1 LPGGYTTHFTHHDFV
16 FYKLKFDDGK
26 MKIEKQLVFKG
37 TLKICVYVHQ
47 FTTEIKKIS
56 NTLKYPISLTSLSQ
70 LIKVLDLK
78 KICGGG
84 PRSIDF
90 PGKHYSLIFLILP
103 LKCNRN

>member
-1 LPGGYTTHFTHHDFV
+1 
-16 FYKLKFDDGK
+16 

-37 TLKICVYVHQ
+37 TLEICVYVHQ

-56 NTLKYPISLTSLSQ
+56 NTLKYPISLRKLSQ
-70 LIKVLDLK
+70 AIRILDLK
-78 KICGGG
+78 NICVGG

-103 LKCNRN
+103 LKCNRKLIDYLLII